1 LASVDPGLD
10 VDFAGTVRLVAAM
23 RRLLAASILIA
34 ASPAAA
40 MVGNAPPPPA
50 ALARHVVMFTGSGGT
65 FCTAT
70 AIARDLLLTAAHC
83 IDPRNRY
90 KLIQF
95 SASGEPVLLDV
106 ASATRHP
113 QFDIKAFL
121 NHRATA
127 DVAVLKLA
135 QPLPAS
141 YAPAPLA
148 PAEKK
153 GAVGDRLTV
162 SGFGVS
168 VRGKG
173 ETGGTLRAA
182 ALTVTGQPGSLQIR
196 LVDPAGNN
204 ARPGMGACT
213 GDSGAP
219 AFDSLGAVIGVVS
232 WSTAP
237 NNEDGCGGLT
247 GITPLAR
254 YRGWI
259 VETIRGRGS
268 N

>member
-1 LASVDPGLD
+1 
-10 VDFAGTVRLVAAM
+10 
-23 RRLLAASILIA
+23 
-34 ASPAAA
+34 

-50 ALARHVVMFTGSGGT
+50 ALSRHVVMFTGSSGT
-65 FCTAT
+65 FCTGVV
-70 AIARDLLLTAAHC
+70 IARDLVLSAGHC
-83 IDPRNRY
+83 VDPRDRY

-95 SASGEPVLLDV
+95 SASGQPVLLDV

-141 YAPAPLA
+141 YVPAPLA
-148 PAEKK
+148 LAEKK
-153 GAVGDRLTV
+153 VVVGNQLTV
-162 SGFGVS
+162 AGFGVS
-168 VRGKG
+168 VRGDGK
-173 ETGGTLRAA
+173 TGGTLRAA
-182 ALTVTGQPGSLQIR
+182 TLTVTGQPGTLQIR

-204 ARPGMGACT
+204 TAPGMGACT

-219 AFDSLGAVIGVVS
+219 AFDSTGAVMGVVS

-237 NNEDGCGGLT
+237 QSEDGCGGLT
-247 GITPLAR
+247 GITPLTR
-254 YRGWI
+254 YRAWVAEMMGKI
-259 VETIRGRGS
+259 IGGIRGTS
-268 N
+268 PIIFSTPQ